1 MEATI
6 SNPPYLIELSMFDD
20 GSIVQTWPAETESD
34 ARAILNREYLSLT
47 KWAKGNLE
55 PDANGDAYLPTI
67 AQILIRPEADEDGD
81 YPQTY
86 LWEKL

>member
-1 MEATI
+1 MTTI
-6 SNPPYLIELSMFDD
+6 SNPLYLVELSMWDD
-20 GSIVQTWPAETESD
+20 GIVQTWPADCESD

-47 KWAKGNLE
+47 KWAKENLE
-55 PDANGDAYLPTI
+55 PDLNGETHYPRI
-67 AQILIRPEADEDGD
+67 AQILIRPEVNEYGD